1 MVQFIFQ
8 KIINSNVNLYAEN
21 SSKYSKD
28 VQNSQISTSRISTKK
43 WAIIKPHAVCVIIS
57 ISIISI
63 KHHLGLMT
71 VLFFISPHGV
81 LKLSTV
87 TIINNISVYSF
98 LSPSRLSNYIWM
110 FSNGSSV
117 SAIIIPMN
125 SASIQ
130 DIV

>member
-1 MVQFIFQ
+1 
-8 KIINSNVNLYAEN
+8 
-21 SSKYSKD
+21 
-28 VQNSQISTSRISTKK
+28 
-43 WAIIKPHAVCVIIS
+43 
-57 ISIISI
+57 
-63 KHHLGLMT
+63 MT
-71 VLFFISPHGV
+71 VLVFISPHGV

-98 LSPSRLSNYIWM
+98 LSPSRLSNYICM